1 MILVQRDQG
10 ATMADPADL
19 LHACQEAI
27 RDAGGAAASLVSSPA
42 GLAGDLLGPLQRQAE
57 LLERVL
63 QRQLEFERELIS
75 SAVAPARAALDLVE
89 QATVAF
95 RAQATAFRGASV
107 SFGQLANLMEQ
118 QAEIL
123 ERAGAAVRDPFAA
136 LRSAGA
142 DAHGDNDA

>member
-1 MILVQRDQG
+1 MILVQRDKG

-107 SFGQLANLMEQ
+107 SFGQLANLM
-118 QAEIL
+118 
-123 ERAGAAVRDPFAA
+123 
-136 LRSAGA
+136 
-142 DAHGDNDA
+142 